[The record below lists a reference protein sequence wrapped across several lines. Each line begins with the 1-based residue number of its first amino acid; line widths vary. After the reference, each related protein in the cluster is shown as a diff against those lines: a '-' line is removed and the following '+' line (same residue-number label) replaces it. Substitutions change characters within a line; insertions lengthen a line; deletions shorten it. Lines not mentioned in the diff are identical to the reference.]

1 MRYVIAIFL
10 VALATLFVL
19 SFASG
24 FGYATGGGTVEM
36 FPKTVTA
43 SSETG
48 QAVAV
53 WGDIENFNASNTPAP
68 QAPPRGLATWLPA
81 IGFFGILAA
90 ILFLILGQM
99 GFSFSSANNDD
110 GYYEPQAAPT
120 SRARRSYGPD

>member
-24 FGYATGGGTVEM
+24 FGYATGGGTVEL

-68 QAPPRGLATWLPA
+68 QASPRGPETWLPTV
-81 IGFFGILAA
+81 GFLGVVV
-90 ILFLILGQM
+90 LILLWVLSQM
-99 GFSFSSANNDD
+99 GFSFPS
-110 GYYEPQAAPT
+110 GGGGEYEPAPASSQA
-120 SRARRSYGPD
+120 RQYGPEGE